1 MSVLARLAPE
11 VDHTCPNA
19 AEPVVGGDMMAPLV
33 TCKDRP
39 MERGPETGE
48 PIERAHGLQVG
59 CHWMGVEGH
68 VQGQMIGML
77 FYCIISFRRILF
89 YSEISEGTPKNQ
101 HAWGGY

>member
-1 MSVLARLAPE
+1 MSFLARLAPE

-33 TCKDRP
+33 TGKDRP
-39 MERGPETGE
+39 M
-48 PIERAHGLQVG
+48 ERAHGLQVG